1 MSTEYRLL
9 DELLHEMDHVSA
21 ICDGF
26 SLKTVS
32 LYVHWALFIT
42 IYQVSDLYL
51 VSDTLRRGT

>member
-9 DELLHEMDHVSA
+9 DEHEMDHVSA

-32 LYVHWALFIT
+32 VYVHWALFIT